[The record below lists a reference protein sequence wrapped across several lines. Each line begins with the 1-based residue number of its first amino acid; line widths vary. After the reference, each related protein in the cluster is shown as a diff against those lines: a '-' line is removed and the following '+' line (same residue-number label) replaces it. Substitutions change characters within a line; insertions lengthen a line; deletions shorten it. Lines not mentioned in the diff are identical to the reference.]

1 MWYNEVMKKIILPVV
16 AAVIVAVGVYAV
28 KSHLT
33 KVRDAA
39 DREGRLELTQFYK
52 LAGNGY
58 PDAKARTNLVALIE
72 KMELTSKKCRDD
84 MREQLFARRLDGAF
98 IVGDYAKAELL
109 MDELPGKS
117 ANWKAGAKAKIRAH
131 AAQDKGDKA
140 TALKEYGVFLEAM
153 RADASDVS
161 EIDPYTGVEWTKE
174 MIVARN
180 LKRMAGLAADIGKA
194 DEAAKLLAEA
204 KEVFKAAL
212 EKAKDDP
219 EMKAAI
225 EKDAGDLIK

>member
-1 MWYNEVMKKIILPVV
+1 MATEYI
-16 AAVIVAVGVYAV
+16 
-28 KSHLT
+28 S
-33 KVRDAA
+33 RDAEKAKKVYSHERHEYVVPVAEIDWLPAA
-39 DREGRLELTQFYK
+39 DVVTRVEFNLI
-52 LAGNGY
+52 LAEN
-58 PDAKARTNLVALIE
+58 
-72 KMELTSKKCRDD
+72 DD

-117 ANWKAGAKAKIRAH
+117 ANWKSGAKAKIRAH